1 MTDDA
6 IKSMKLY
13 QGVERIYNDLA
24 DIGIGAD
31 DPLTVD
37 DLTPFD
43 QFHYFGTDA
52 VDAAIAALGIDG
64 ASRVLDVGAG
74 LGGPARYMA
83 QRTGCHVTALELQAD
98 IDGIARSLTGRCGLA
113 DRVTH
118 LCGDVLAAKLAANAH
133 DALVSWL
140 AFYHIADH
148 RALFAKAI
156 ATLKPGGRLYVEDLF
171 RHGDFDAGEQRAVT
185 EKIYGQTLHLRDAY
199 VGVLRDAGF
208 VDVGFEDMTE
218 RWRGFTLDRRDAYHT
233 NRAAH
238 TAIHGAATVA
248 ALTDF
253 YDTVVM
259 LFDGGKLGGATLT
272 ARKPS
277 AK

>member
-1 MTDDA
+1 MADDA

-13 QGVERIYNDLA
+13 EGVERIYNDLA
-24 DIGIGAD
+24 HVGIGAD

-43 QFHYFGTDA
+43 QYHYFGTDA
-52 VDAAIAALGIDG
+52 VDAAIEALGVD
-64 ASRVLDVGAG
+64 ATSQVLDVGAG

-83 QRTGCHVTALELQAD
+83 QRTGCHVTAIELQAD
-98 IDGIARSLTGRCGLA
+98 VDGVARSLTGRCGLA
-113 DRVTH
+113 DRVAH
-118 LCGDVLAAKLAANAH
+118 RCGDVLTTTLPADTH

-140 AFYHIADH
+140 AIYHIVDH

-171 RHGDFDAGEQRAVT
+171 RHGDFDADEQRAIT
-185 EKIYGQTLHLRDAY
+185 EKIYGQTLHLRDDY
-199 VGVLRDAGF
+199 VGVLRQAGF
-208 VDVGFEDMTE
+208 TDIGFEDMTE
-218 RWRGFTLDRRDAYHT
+218 SWRDFTLARCNAYHT
-233 NRAAH
+233 NRAAN
-238 TAIHGAATVA
+238 TAIHGEATVA

-259 LFDGGKLGGATLT
+259 LFGGGKLGGATLT
-272 ARKPS
+272 ATRPI
-277 AK
+277 A

>member
-31 DPLTVD
+31 DPLTVG

-43 QFHYFGTDA
+43 QLHYFGTDA

-118 LCGDVLAAKLAANAH
+118 RCGDVLTATLAANAH

-148 RALFAKAI
+148 QALFAKAI

-171 RHGDFDAGEQRAVT
+171 RHGDFNTDEQHAVT
-185 EKIYGQTLHLRDAY
+185 EKIYGQTLHLRDDY

-218 RWRGFTLDRRDAYHT
+218 SWRGFTRARRDAYHA

-238 TAIHGAATVA
+238 TAIHGEVTVA

>member
-83 QRTGCHVTALELQAD
+83 QRTGCHVTAIELQAD
-98 IDGIARSLTGRCGLA
+98 IDGVARSLTGRCGLA
-113 DRVTH
+113 DQVTH
-118 LCGDVLAAKLAANAH
+118 LCGDVLTAKLAANAH

-140 AFYHIADH
+140 AFYHIVDH

-171 RHGDFDAGEQRAVT
+171 RHADFDAGEQRAVT
-185 EKIYGQTLHLRDAY
+185 EKIYGQTLHLRGDYDGA
-199 VGVLRDAGF
+199 LRDAGF
-208 VDVGFEDMTE
+208 VDIGFEDMTE
-218 RWRGFTLDRRDAYHT
+218 RWRGFTRARRDAYHA

-259 LFDGGKLGGATLT
+259 LFDGGKLGGVTLT
-272 ARKPS
+272 ASKPV
-277 AK
+277 A

>member
-13 QGVERIYNDLA
+13 AGVERIYNDLA
-24 DIGIGAD
+24 HRGIGAD

-52 VDAAIAALGIDG
+52 VDAAIAALGLD
-64 ASRVLDVGAG
+64 ATSRVLDVGSG
-74 LGGPARYMA
+74 LGGPARYLA
-83 QRTGCHVTALELQAD
+83 HSAGCRVTAIELQAD
-98 IDGIARSLTGRCGLA
+98 IDGVARSLTDRCGLA
-113 DRVTH
+113 DRITH
-118 LCGDVLAAKLAANAH
+118 LCGDVLAAELPRDCH

-140 AFYHIADH
+140 AFYHIVDH

-156 ATLKPGGRLYVEDLF
+156 STLKPGGQIYVEDLF
-171 RHGDFDAGEQRAVT
+171 RHADFDADEQHAVT
-185 EKIYGQTLHLRDAY
+185 EKIYGQTLHLRDDY

-208 VDVGFEDMTE
+208 TDIGFEDMTE
-218 RWRGFTLDRRDAYHT
+218 SWRGFTVARRDAYHA
-233 NRAAH
+233 NRVAH
-238 TAIHGAATVA
+238 TAIHGEATVA

-259 LFDGGKLGGATLT
+259 LFGGGKLGGVTLT
-272 ARKPS
+272 ARKP
-277 AK
+277 AA

>member
-24 DIGIGAD
+24 DIGIGD
-31 DPLTVD
+31 DEPLTVD

-43 QFHYFGTDA
+43 QLHYFGTDA

-98 IDGIARSLTGRCGLA
+98 IDGVARSLTGRCGLA

-118 LCGDVLAAKLAANAH
+118 LCGDVLTAELAANAH

-140 AFYHIADH
+140 AFYHIVDH

-156 ATLKPGGRLYVEDLF
+156 ATLKPGGRLL
-171 RHGDFDAGEQRAVT
+171 
-185 EKIYGQTLHLRDAY
+185 
-199 VGVLRDAGF
+199 
-208 VDVGFEDMTE
+208 
-218 RWRGFTLDRRDAYHT
+218 
-233 NRAAH
+233 RAALRP
-238 TAIHGAATVA
+238 VSS
-248 ALTDF
+248 
-253 YDTVVM
+253 
-259 LFDGGKLGGATLT
+259 
-272 ARKPS
+272 PS
-277 AK
+277 ATRPHAASSFSEAASQ

>member
-83 QRTGCHVTALELQAD
+83 QRTGCHVTAIELQAD
-98 IDGIARSLTGRCGLA
+98 IDGVARSLTERCGLA

-118 LCGDVLAAKLAANAH
+118 LCGDVLTAKLAANAH

-140 AFYHIADH
+140 AFYHIVDH

-171 RHGDFDAGEQRAVT
+171 RHADFGADEQRAVT
-185 EKIYGQTLHLRDAY
+185 EKIYGQTLHLRGDYDGA
-199 VGVLRDAGF
+199 LRDAGF
-208 VDVGFEDMTE
+208 VDIGFEDMTE
-218 RWRGFTLDRRDAYHT
+218 RWRGFTRARRDAYHA

-259 LFDGGKLGGATLT
+259 LFDGGKLGGVTLT
-272 ARKPS
+272 ASKPV
-277 AK
+277 A

>member
-1 MTDDA
+1 MADDA

-13 QGVERIYNDLA
+13 EGVERIYNDLA
-24 DIGIGAD
+24 HVGIGAD
-31 DPLTVD
+31 DALTVD

-43 QFHYFGTDA
+43 QYHYFGTDA
-52 VDAAIAALGIDG
+52 VDAAIARLGID
-64 ASRVLDVGAG
+64 AKSRVLDVGAG

-83 QRTGCHVTALELQAD
+83 QRTGCHVTAIELQAD
-98 IDGIARSLTGRCGLA
+98 IDGVARSLTGRCGLA

-118 LCGDVLAAKLAANAH
+118 RCGDVLSATLPANAH

-148 RALFAKAI
+148 QTLFARSI
-156 ATLKPGGRLYVEDLF
+156 ETLKPGGRLYVEDLF
-171 RHGDFDAGEQRAVT
+171 RHGDFNTDEQHAVA
-185 EKIYGQTLHLRDAY
+185 EKIYGQTLHLRDDY
-199 VGVLRDAGF
+199 VGALRAAGF
-208 VDVGFEDMTE
+208 TEIDFEDMTE
-218 RWRGFTLDRRDAYHT
+218 SWRDFTLARRDAYHT

-238 TAIHGAATVA
+238 TAIHGEVTVA

-259 LFDGGKLGGATLT
+259 LFDGGKLGGVTLT
-272 ARKPS
+272 ARKPT
-277 AK
+277 AN

>member
-43 QFHYFGTDA
+43 QLHYFGTDA

-98 IDGIARSLTGRCGLA
+98 IDGVARSLTGRCGLA

-118 LCGDVLAAKLAANAH
+118 LCGDVLTAKLPANAH

-140 AFYHIADH
+140 AFYHIVDH

-171 RHGDFDAGEQRAVT
+171 RHADFGADERRAVT
-185 EKIYGQTLHLRDAY
+185 EKIYGQTLHLRDDY

-208 VDVGFEDMTE
+208 VDIGFEDMTE
-218 RWRGFTLDRRDAYHT
+218 RWRGFTRARRDAYHA

-259 LFDGGKLGGATLT
+259 LFDGGKLGGVTLT
-272 ARKPS
+272 ASKPV
-277 AK
+277 A